1 MPQPWGSTDW
11 SHMLS
16 SFPRVSKSN
25 SIKQYL
31 CWQLTLFRVG
41 SSCPCSVKVSYR
53 IQWSW
58 FYCTWHS
65 RTWLSAAHGPHKCSC
80 LVLGHLWCWVYSSL
94 KILHMQFLSDAMMT
108 NLKVECPVSPLAS
121 VFVSGSWD
129 VTSLERRVSLR
140 DTLFP
145 SVVDNYQGPESLL
158 SGLLRV
164 WTWEK
169 KKSLN
174 MGVMFS

>member
-1 MPQPWGSTDW
+1 
-11 SHMLS
+11 
-16 SFPRVSKSN
+16 
-25 SIKQYL
+25 
-31 CWQLTLFRVG
+31 
-41 SSCPCSVKVSYR
+41 
-53 IQWSW
+53 
-58 FYCTWHS
+58 
-65 RTWLSAAHGPHKCSC
+65 
-80 LVLGHLWCWVYSSL
+80 
-94 KILHMQFLSDAMMT
+94 MQFLSDAMMT

-164 WTWEK
+164 
-169 KKSLN
+169 
-174 MGVMFS
+174 